1 MVAFAAALIMSLNE
15 LNLKLWG
22 NTEFMCETYT
32 AAKTFGQLMFSWVTN
47 NFKLPYTHHVLA
59 KLKQE
64 SRFLSPYK
72 FTASTFLRLK
82 LQFQQHFSDVYWCKW
97 KRNFIISKPSNCTV
111 EKFSPNR
118 QLEVINLK
126 CIDILKGKYQK
137 RNLTESC

>member
-32 AAKTFGQLMFSWVTN
+32 VAKTFGQLMFSWVTN

-64 SRFLSPYK
+64 SRFLSLYK

-82 LQFQQHFSDVYWCKW
+82 LQFQQHFSDAIDASGKEISSFQNHLTVQLRSFHLTVNWKW
-97 KRNFIISKPSNCTV
+97 LIWSV
-111 EKFSPNR
+111 
-118 QLEVINLK
+118 
-126 CIDILKGKYQK
+126 
-137 RNLTESC
+137 LTY